1 MSGRA
6 GRRGKDE
13 RGIVVLIIDE
23 RMSPTTA
30 KEIVKV
36 GALIAIR
43 IKWVHEGGL
52 AREKPTPWIVHSN
65 WLTTWSWIYCVSKV
79 SIRNLCWKDLSI
91 SFNISLL
98 SRPCTTVR
106 LVVSDCWIEVN
117 IVSRRTESIRTTV
130 WSSENRKW
138 RRSGSVL

>member
-36 GALIAIR
+36 
-43 IKWVHEGGL
+43 IK
-52 AREKPTPWIVHSN
+52 N
-65 WLTTWSWIYCVSKV
+65 
-79 SIRNLCWKDLSI
+79 NLFF
-91 SFNISLL
+91 SFLL
-98 SRPCTTVR
+98 
-106 LVVSDCWIEVN
+106 
-117 IVSRRTESIRTTV
+117 
-130 WSSENRKW
+130 
-138 RRSGSVL
+138 